1 MKMTEQR
8 EGKGDKEKKAKERE
22 KGGKREMR
30 ERRLAPERHNTAESC
45 VGHNQLED
53 QQVQVP
59 RDVIKV
65 TFSSP

>member
-1 MKMTEQR
+1 MTEEGTEKR
-8 EGKGDKEKKAKERE
+8 EAKKKAKERE
-22 KGGKREMR
+22 KGEKKEMG
-30 ERRLAPERHNTAESC
+30 ERHLAPERHNTAESC